1 MRQPRQSL
9 PLVSAEPMQ
18 VLVRRAGAVESLHA
32 VDIAVCD
39 VDGSVLV
46 GLGETE
52 RPIFPRS
59 AMKPLQ
65 AIALAEK
72 SIDLYLDTLK

>member
-32 VDIAVCD
+32 VDIAVCNA
-39 VDGSVLV
+39 DGSVLV
-46 GLGETE
+46 GLGEIE

-65 AIALAEK
+65 AVALAEK
-72 SIDLYLDTLK
+72 SIDLSCK